1 MPSASYDEPD
11 ARIFAVIEAR
21 VGGEPARPVIFK
33 PGQPG
38 MTIVWF
44 EKTKKLD

>member
-1 MPSASYDEPD
+1 MTPASLPFSRR
-11 ARIFAVIEAR
+11 RI
-21 VGGEPARPVIFK
+21 GGEPARPVIFK

-44 EKTKKLD
+44 EKIKN